1 MANIVFFVPP
11 GLHMLDMSG
20 PTQAFLAARQL
31 GAAYEISHCSLREEI
46 TDSAGLHIGRL
57 QNFADVS
64 LGMGDYLF
72 LPGFSSG
79 LLQQQQADGGWEG
92 VYEWVRQQHV
102 AGATICSVCIGAF
115 FLAKAGLLDGR
126 RCTTHWSVIPLL
138 KKGFPRAMVVDEVLF
153 TGDAESGI
161 YTSAGISSGI
171 DLALHLLEE
180 AHGALFAHKVARDLV
195 VYMRRGQDHPQDSVY
210 LNYRNHLHRGIH
222 QLQDWLIGHLER
234 RLTIDEMAEMVS
246 MSPATSPGPS
256 NSRPASRSINTLPC
270 CAWSRPK
277 TSGICQALPCA
288 TSRSSADLRIR
299 DSCSAYLGRVKHH
312 KIQQN
317 ESLQI
322 AGQPGTDPY

>member
-20 PTQAFLAARQL
+20 PTQAYLAARQL

-57 QNFADVS
+57 RNYGDVS

-72 LPGFSSG
+72 LPGFSSR
-79 LLQQQQADGGWEG
+79 LLQQQQADGEWEG
-92 VYEWVRQQHV
+92 VYEWVRRQHV

-138 KKGFPRAMVVDEVLF
+138 KKGFPRAMVVDDVLF

-222 QLQDWLIGHLER
+222 HLQDWLIGHLER
-234 RLTIDEMAEMVS
+234 KLTIDEMAEMVS
-246 MSPATSPGPS
+246 MSSRNLTRTFKQQTGISVHQYVTLLRLEQAKNLRHMPGITMSDIAQQCGFANP
-256 NSRPASRSINTLPC
+256 RQL
-270 CAWSRPK
+270 
-277 TSGICQALPCA
+277 Q
-288 TSRSSADLRIR
+288 RILR
-299 DSCSAYLGRVKHH
+299 DS
-312 KIQQN
+312 
-317 ESLQI
+317 
-322 AGQPGTDPY
+322 